1 MSIAEPILSD
11 HYFFLQGISWQTYL
25 DIRESRDNSHIRMT
39 FNRGRLEMMAP
50 SKRHEHFG
58 YFLGRL
64 IDVWTEERNIDVQ
77 SCRTMTFK
85 REDLLRG
92 LEPDNCYYLAHEPAI
107 RNKDELDF
115 TVDPPPDLAIEIDL
129 SGYAV
134 EKLEIYAAFGVPEV
148 WRYDGRRI
156 FVHLLEGRGD
166 YADVSESVCLPGI
179 PLREIEKLMQTIGS
193 TSDTRLV
200 KEFRMSVRAKS

>member
-134 EKLEIYAAFGVPEV
+134 EKLEIYAAFGVP
-148 WRYDGRRI
+148 
-156 FVHLLEGRGD
+156 
-166 YADVSESVCLPGI
+166 DVSESVCLPGI